1 MEGARYHRAMGELAH
16 RLRSALAILR
26 PSALALRPFRCP
38 LCGPG
43 LLIRLSHEGF
53 GVRCA
58 RCGASV
64 VTLSL
69 AAVLRSLRP
78 DFHRRRVYELSSRGA
93 LFKVLRREVADFTFS
108 EYFDDVPPG
117 ERRAGVLCQDVQRL
131 TFPDGSFDICTS
143 TEVFEHV
150 PDDRRGF
157 AEIRRVLAPGGVFVF
172 TVPLSDGQTL
182 ERAVLDEGR
191 VQHLLPPTYH
201 DDRIRGRGEVL
212 VFRDY
217 GRDITRRLQAAGFA
231 RAQIDRRFERAYLGS
246 GCGVVVAEA

>member
-1 MEGARYHRAMGELAH
+1 MGEFAH
-16 RLRSALAILR
+16 RLRSALAILQ

-43 LLIRLSHEGF
+43 LLIRLSRDGF
-53 GVRCA
+53 GVRCV

-69 AAVLRSLRP
+69 AAVLRSVRS
-78 DFHRRRVYELSSRGA
+78 DFRLRRVYELSARGA
-93 LFKVLRREVADFTFS
+93 LFEFLRREVADFTFS

-117 ERRAGVLCQDVQRL
+117 ERRAGVLCQDVQGL
-131 TFPDGSFDICTS
+131 TFGDASFDVCTS

-150 PDDRRGF
+150 PDDKRGF
-157 AEIRRVLAPGGVFVF
+157 AEIRRVLARDGVFIF

-182 ERAVLDEGR
+182 ERAVLEEGGVR
-191 VQHLLPPTYH
+191 HLLPPAYH
-201 DDRIRGRGEVL
+201 DDRIRGRGQVL
-212 VFRDY
+212 VYRDY
-217 GRDITRRLQAAGFA
+217 GRDVTQRLQAAGFA